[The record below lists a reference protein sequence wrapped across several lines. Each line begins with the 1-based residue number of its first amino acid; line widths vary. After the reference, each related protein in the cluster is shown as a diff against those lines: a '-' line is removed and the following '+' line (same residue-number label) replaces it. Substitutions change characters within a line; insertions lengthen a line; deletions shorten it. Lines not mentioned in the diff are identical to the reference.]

1 MVMGVRGILKE
12 WVNFRMDCI
21 KRQTL
26 YDIDKKTQKLHI
38 LLGLEKIL
46 LDIDKAI
53 KIIRNTE
60 EEAMVV
66 PNLMKGFGIDQAQA
80 EFVAE
85 IKLRNLNKE
94 YILKRVSEI
103 ESLKKEIAEL
113 NELYGSEKKIKKLI
127 IKQLEEI
134 AKKYGQPRR
143 TEIVMEEHIEEI
155 THEHLIEDYNL
166 KLFLTKQNYLKKIL

>member
-1 MVMGVRGILKE
+1 MGIKQILRE
-12 WVNFRMDCI
+12 WISFRVECI

-26 YDIDKKTQKLHI
+26 FDIDKKSQKLHI

-60 EEAMVV
+60 QEALVV
-66 PNLMKGFGIDQAQA
+66 PNIMEGFEIDQVQA

-94 YILKRVSEI
+94 YIIKRVSEI
-103 ESLKKEIAEL
+103 DSLKKEIAEL
-113 NELYGSEKKIKKLI
+113 NDLYGSEKKIKKVI
-127 IKQLEEI
+127 IKQL
-134 AKKYGQPRR
+134 
-143 TEIVMEEHIEEI
+143 
-155 THEHLIEDYNL
+155 
-166 KLFLTKQNYLKKIL
+166 

>member
-1 MVMGVRGILKE
+1 
-12 WVNFRMDCI
+12 
-21 KRQTL
+21 
-26 YDIDKKTQKLHI
+26 
-38 LLGLEKIL
+38 LEKIL

-113 NELYGSEKKIKKLI
+113 NELYRQREENKKSLS
-127 IKQLEEI
+127 
-134 AKKYGQPRR
+134 
-143 TEIVMEEHIEEI
+143 
-155 THEHLIEDYNL
+155 
-166 KLFLTKQNYLKKIL
+166 